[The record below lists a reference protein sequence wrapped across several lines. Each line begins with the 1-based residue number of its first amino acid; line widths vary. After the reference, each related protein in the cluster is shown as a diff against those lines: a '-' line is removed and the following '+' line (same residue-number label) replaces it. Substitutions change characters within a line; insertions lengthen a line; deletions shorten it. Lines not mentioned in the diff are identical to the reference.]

1 MKKTFLTWILILL
14 SCSLFCQTTTQE
26 ISKVKPTIQKLFKAD
41 SDVEFDSGSNI
52 TSLNLSPSRKEDLII
67 FGKVWGFIKY
77 YHPSIASG
85 NYNWDYEL
93 FRILPKIITSKN
105 HQERNQILSDWIL
118 KLGEVETGKPEKID
132 DSIIKLKPDLIWITN
147 TSKLGEK
154 LSKQLTEIRDAK
166 RSNDH
171 YYVGVVQN
179 IGNPIFIHEKSYNN
193 IQIKTDIGYRLLAL
207 YRYWNII
214 QYYFP
219 YKNLIGKDW
228 NEVLG
233 DYIPKFI
240 SASGD
245 LEYKLAVLSLIASVH
260 DTHANIWGN
269 DPVIQ
274 TYRGLNYAPV
284 EVKFIENKA
293 VVTGYLN
300 QIAGE
305 KSGLQKGDIIL
316 TINKNNIDKI
326 IKEILPITPASNYP
340 TQLRDIAKNLLRT
353 NDSILDIKF
362 QRGTTESDL
371 KIKCFSSKTPGLFA
385 GSTKRD
391 TCFKLL
397 TAEIGYLYP
406 GTYKNVYLPKIME
419 ENNSTKGL
427 IIDMRTYP
435 SESIVFTLG
444 AYLMPKA
451 TGFVKF
457 SMSIYTTP
465 GLFAYIPTTIS
476 VGKNNKDNYK
486 GKVVIIVNETT
497 QSHAE
502 YASMAFRVA
511 PKAKVIGSTTAGAD
525 GDVSFFYF
533 PGGIRTG
540 ISGLGVYTPE
550 GKETQRIGIVPDI
563 VVKPTIKGITEG
575 RDELLE
581 KAIEI
586 INEK

>member
-1 MKKTFLTWILILL
+1 MKKIILTWILILL
-14 SCSLFCQTTTQE
+14 SFSLFCQTTTQE
-26 ISKVKPTIQKLFKAD
+26 ISKVKPTIPKLFKAD
-41 SDVEFDSGSNI
+41 SDIEFDSGSNF

-67 FGKVWGFIKY
+67 LGKVWGFLKY

-93 FRILPKIITSKN
+93 FRILPKIINSKN
-105 HQERNQILSDWIL
+105 HKERNQILSDWIL
-118 KLGEVETGKPEKID
+118 KLGEVETGKPEMID
-132 DSIIKLKPDLIWITN
+132 DSLIKLKPDLLWITN

-166 RSNDH
+166 RSTDH
-171 YYVGVVQN
+171 YYIGVVPN

-193 IQIKTDIGYRLLAL
+193 IQIKTDIGYRLLSL

-214 QYYFP
+214 QYYFS

-233 DYIPKFI
+233 EYIPKFI
-240 SASGD
+240 NATAD
-245 LEYKLAVLSLIASVH
+245 LEYKLTVLSLIASIH

-269 DPVIQ
+269 DPVLQ

-371 KIKCFSSKTPGLFA
+371 KIKCFSSKTLGLFA
-385 GSTKRD
+385 GNTKRD

-397 TAEIGYLYP
+397 TPEIGYLY
-406 GTYKNVYLPKIME
+406 
-419 ENNSTKGL
+419 
-427 IIDMRTYP
+427 
-435 SESIVFTLG
+435 
-444 AYLMPKA
+444 
-451 TGFVKF
+451 
-457 SMSIYTTP
+457 
-465 GLFAYIPTTIS
+465 
-476 VGKNNKDNYK
+476 
-486 GKVVIIVNETT
+486 
-497 QSHAE
+497 
-502 YASMAFRVA
+502 
-511 PKAKVIGSTTAGAD
+511 
-525 GDVSFFYF
+525 
-533 PGGIRTG
+533 
-540 ISGLGVYTPE
+540 
-550 GKETQRIGIVPDI
+550 
-563 VVKPTIKGITEG
+563 
-575 RDELLE
+575 
-581 KAIEI
+581 
-586 INEK
+586 